1 MKRKNIQKTK
11 QDNSLFDLLNPIM
24 NYLISIENNPVS
36 DTESNLVFTLGVPK
50 NWIMETD
57 LVYCSVLKETDSLK
71 LIKLEPSPDFEFKI
85 DDFYNYIVNLINKN
99 LLIDQKRVELEQE
112 INKLK
117 NKFEVEQKELMD
129 NLFNAEEKILETNE
143 TEEIID

>member
-11 QDNSLFDLLNPIM
+11 QGNSLFDLLHPIM
-24 NYLISIENNPVS
+24 NYLISIENEPIS

-57 LVYCSVLKETDSLK
+57 LIYCTIIRETETLK
-71 LIKLEPSPDFEFKI
+71 LIKLEPIPDFEFKI

-99 LLIDQKRVELEQE
+99 LLIDQKRVELEEQ
-112 INKLK
+112 ITRLK

-129 NLFNAEEKILETNE
+129 NLFNDEKNVETNE